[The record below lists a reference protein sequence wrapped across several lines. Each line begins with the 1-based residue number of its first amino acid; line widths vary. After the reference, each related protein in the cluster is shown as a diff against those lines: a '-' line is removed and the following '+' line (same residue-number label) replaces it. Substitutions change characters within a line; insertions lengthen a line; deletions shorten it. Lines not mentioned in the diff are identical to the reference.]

1 MLNVAGNS
9 VTALTGADYSKFRI
23 YEELQ
28 TICRKSMREF
38 VKVAE
43 AKDIPLSEDDIED
56 IIQYYVSYKGAKKTS
71 MLEDVLHHRRTENEY
86 LAGTLLQMAEKKQI
100 PVPAPE
106 TLYLLMKAKEEI
118 YLNE

>member
-1 MLNVAGNS
+1 MA
-9 VTALTGADYSKFRI
+9 
-23 YEELQ
+23 Q
-28 TICRKSMREF
+28 
-38 VKVAE
+38 
-43 AKDIPLSEDDIED
+43 AKEIPLTEEDIED

-86 LAGTLLQMAEKKQI
+86 LAGTLLQMAEKKRI
-100 PVPAPE
+100 PVPATE